1 MKTKKEN
8 QQKKPSN
15 TQNLRHYQSLIKTI
29 KMHKAHHPT
38 NKKFGQDIIL
48 ITLGGGAK
56 IEPKTPAED
65 EAAVVESL
73 APKRSDASEEP
84 DCFPSSILS
93 LSLNS

>member
-1 MKTKKEN
+1 
-8 QQKKPSN
+8 
-15 TQNLRHYQSLIKTI
+15 
-29 KMHKAHHPT
+29 MHKAHHPT

-56 IEPKTPAED
+56 IEPKTPAEE